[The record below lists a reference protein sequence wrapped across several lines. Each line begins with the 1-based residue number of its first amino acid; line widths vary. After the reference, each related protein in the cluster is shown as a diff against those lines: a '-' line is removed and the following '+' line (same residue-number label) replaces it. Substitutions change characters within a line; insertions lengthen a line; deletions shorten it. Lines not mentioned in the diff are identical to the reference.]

1 MTSSLLRVLSCAALV
16 LLGGCANAVDR
27 LMNVGEAPELTPI
40 ENPVAQAAY
49 RPVSL
54 PMPAQEPEVHPAN
67 SLWRQG
73 ARSSSRTSGRAPWA
87 TCSRSR

>member
-1 MTSSLLRVLSCAALV
+1 MRSRLLPVLPWVGLV
-16 LLGGCANAVDR
+16 LLGGCANTIER
-27 LMNVGEAPELTPI
+27 LSQVGEAPELTSS

-54 PMPAQEPEVHPAN
+54 PMPAQDRKSIRPI
-67 SLWRQG
+67 RCG
-73 ARSSSRTSGRAPWA
+73 GRARAPSSRTSGRAPSG